1 MSGEALDEFVE
12 ALLAEDRAAK
22 LAEIE

>member
-1 MSGEALDEFVE
+1 MDGEALDQFID

-22 LAEIE
+22 LAEAE